1 MKKLPPEIRI
11 LPENVANKI
20 AAGEVVER
28 PAAVVKELL
37 ENAIDAGA
45 TRITVEFKHGGK
57 TFVKVSDDG
66 CGMTREQA
74 LMSLEPHATSKI
86 RQPEDIFKISSYG
99 FRGEAVP
106 SIASVSVF
114 SIKTRPEAQPMG
126 TEILVRSGTVESV
139 KDCGMAC
146 GTEIVVENIF
156 CSVPARR
163 KFLKSDNVEASHI
176 VKLCRLYALAL
187 PEISITLIENAR
199 VIFRSEKNLGV
210 VERIKRIFGAESS
223 AQLVP
228 LKRAESG
235 QMAVSGAI
243 LEPGA
248 SFPTSRNIC
257 AFINSRPVD
266 CKAVFSAIKEAY
278 SGIVPKGR
286 FAAAFLF
293 IELPFENVDVNVHP
307 AKREVRLRDEFAV
320 RDFLFSTIS
329 KRLAEFTGA
338 GVFGRRGDDGNGCDI
353 GNDGDGAVE
362 GAAGARSGAAVG
374 KVAAPLRP
382 LFSPADTDED
392 GLSAASVRGVTK
404 GCASEMGACAQTVS
418 AQTPRIKTIAVRPV
432 FKPSIADNADAVAES
447 AEVQFEAESD
457 DDISQALPLLS
468 GFSDVA
474 GGGVDARTADL
485 FEAPNGENSG
495 AGGSVED
502 CRCGGESSANA
513 ENGENGGVS
522 TMFARWRYLGC
533 IGRKFALF
541 ETSAG
546 LEILNVLG
554 ALRRVGYA
562 RIIENL
568 RSLSPVSQMLLIP
581 VNLKFERADAE
592 VFAENFDT
600 FKACG
605 FDIEEFGKNFY
616 RITAAPDWIQFER
629 VEQFIRD
636 FVEVV
641 REESKSVRAKKLS
654 DAAFADAAVSKLSTA
669 GFVFDEKNLRALLD
683 SLARCP
689 SYATSPDG
697 KPTIKEISH
706 AALTRLF

>member
-338 GVFGRRGDDGNGCDI
+338 GVFGRRGDDG
-353 GNDGDGAVE
+353 DGAAE
-362 GAAGARSGAAVG
+362 GAAGARSGSAVG

-382 LFSPADTDED
+382 LFSPADTNED
-392 GLSAASVRGVTK
+392 GLPASSVREVTK
-404 GCASEMGACAQTVS
+404 GCASEMGACAQTAS

-457 DDISQALPLLS
+457 DDISQALPFLS
-468 GFSDVA
+468 RFPDVA
-474 GGGVDARTADL
+474 GDGADVRTADL

-495 AGGSVED
+495 AGGSVAD